1 MNVPDE
7 TVVVNSP
14 GNDMLKL
21 IRSINPNMFIHGIL
35 NGTYTAPF
43 TVKRFREALFHF
55 STLFDKFKAT
65 TPREDHEIMMF
76 EHEQT
81 VTEVPTPELA
91 ISRQSKPKGRKL
103 NRPGLC
109 CLTREGAKKILIL
122 QYRPVFINS
131 VQCHT
136 LGNKLEY
143 YEVMSF
149 EPWNCAEISS
159 LENNTRLS
167 RVLNKTSANSRKPRT

>member
-76 EHEQT
+76 EHELAQ
-81 VTEVPTPELA
+81 ELA
-91 ISRQSKPKGRKL
+91 RYKKQPTIHTAVSLVFPRKL
-103 NRPGLC
+103 DGQELARYKKQPTIHTAVSLVFPRK
-109 CLTREGAKKILIL
+109 LAKHPLSKRTKAVTKFTTIKK
-122 QYRPVFINS
+122 F
-131 VQCHT
+131 T
-136 LGNKLEY
+136 
-143 YEVMSF
+143 
-149 EPWNCAEISS
+149 SS
-159 LENNTRLS
+159 
-167 RVLNKTSANSRKPRT
+167 